1 MCVYVCLLLLSWP
14 PLRTCH
20 RSRTNSLLKN
30 TIFVSSVPVRW
41 QTKLS
46 TKEHAINGVC
56 HLFECLFFFFFFC
69 LCLFVST
76 EAVVDWGSIRIRW
89 SMFATEFGIQS
100 SSTDVFFQLL
110 STSVFFSLFFFAYNF
125 IQFIFYQLSVARYVW
140 AMAVKK
146 KIFIVVMITDILKLS
161 LSSVLL
167 LLYYY
172 LYHRYFFKLSLSLLI
187 IFIYCYHRYHHRYN
201 DYFNIT
207 SAKQSMFLIA
217 LVCLSIG

>member
-46 TKEHAINGVC
+46 TNEHAINGVC

-100 SSTDVFFQLL
+100 SSTDVFF
-110 STSVFFSLFFFAYNF
+110 STFVNFRIFFFIFFAYNF
-125 IQFIFYQLSVARYVW
+125 IQFIFYQLSVARCVW
-140 AMAVKK
+140 AMAVKKK
-146 KIFIVVMITDILKLS
+146 KIFIVVMIIDILKLS
-161 LSSVLL
+161 LSSLL
-167 LLYYY
+167 LL
-172 LYHRYFFKLSLSLLI
+172 LLLSLS
-187 IFIYCYHRYHHRYN
+187 
-201 DYFNIT
+201 
-207 SAKQSMFLIA
+207 
-217 LVCLSIG
+217 

>member
-1 MCVYVCLLLLSWP
+1 MHTFTCICTQNNLLIHKSVCVYVCVCLLLLSWP

-46 TKEHAINGVC
+46 TNEHAINGVC

-76 EAVVDWGSIRIRW
+76 EAVVDWGSIGIRW

-100 SSTDVFFQLL
+100 SSTDVFFNFCQLPYSFL
-110 STSVFFSLFFFAYNF
+110 
-125 IQFIFYQLSVARYVW
+125 
-140 AMAVKK
+140 
-146 KIFIVVMITDILKLS
+146 
-161 LSSVLL
+161 
-167 LLYYY
+167 
-172 LYHRYFFKLSLSLLI
+172 YFFLHTILLNLS
-187 IFIYCYHRYHHRYN
+187 FIN
-201 DYFNIT
+201 
-207 SAKQSMFLIA
+207 
-217 LVCLSIG
+217 CLWRDVYEQWM